1 MHTKVI
7 KCNRSYNRSQLQ
19 YSIKTLAIKI
29 LHKKVDN
36 CGTKKIVKCSNA
48 NKSYQLQYCKQ
59 KLSLATCAHKSYRSF
74 DAILRF
80 LPSSA
85 PSPNPNLGA
94 VLVLFSKSPAGRQA
108 GRPAP
113 GIVLFSYKEASSSY
127 TYKTNV
133 VSLS

>member
-1 MHTKVI
+1 MKIAIMHTKVI

-80 LPSSA
+80 FHCGGPWHMSA
-85 PSPNPNLGA
+85 
-94 VLVLFSKSPAGRQA
+94 
-108 GRPAP
+108 
-113 GIVLFSYKEASSSY
+113 
-127 TYKTNV
+127 
-133 VSLS
+133 